1 MGQFFIRTQAGTS
14 KDTQYF
20 ELSVTE
26 YLSVNLSSSVTSS
39 PVETRDVISDHVVRQ
54 NKNISIS
61 GKLTKYSSS
70 SLTPSADPGLDK
82 APRLTITQFIS
93 ALEALHDSGTPVTV
107 YYDNGLPPKK
117 NCVFTNV
124 NFSKQTSYGDT
135 YDVYISLEQVRV
147 TGRGRV
153 IAEERYISTV
163 APEVPRGD
171 TANLKR
177 DLKLAMSNGKYSYV
191 TESAE
196 TKPVNVPYRI
206 EDAPKNVPPG
216 LVKVYGNQQPS
227 PNKIPF
233 PLRRPETEWQPKS

>member
-26 YLSVNLSSSVTSS
+26 YLNVNLASSVTSS

-82 APRLTITQFIS
+82 APKLTITQFIS

-117 NCVFTNV
+117 NCVFTAIS
-124 NFSKQTSYGDT
+124 FSKQSSYGET
-135 YDVYISLEQVRV
+135 YDVYISLEQIRV
-147 TGRGRV
+147 TGRGKF
-153 IAEERYISTV
+153 IAEERYVTTV
-163 APEVPRGD
+163 APEVPRGGV
-171 TANLKR
+171 ANLKR
-177 DLKLAMSNGKYSYV
+177 DLKASLSGGKYKY
-191 TESAE
+191 TLESA
-196 TKPVNVPYRI
+196 PMNVPYRI
-206 EDAPKNVPPG
+206 DDTARPKDAPPG
-216 LVKVYGNQQPS
+216 LIKVYGDQPPS
-227 PNKIPF
+227 ENKIPF